1 MMTTNHWFHSLTRA
15 RLGPICILL
24 VLGSHTAATA
34 ADTPEVPRPSDHSQ
48 QLWDAALDHAIQNEA
63 QLMKRLQ
70 GMRPVAESYI
80 QELRRDDELGE
91 TPVTDHYFLGRMD
104 LSHGLTNDS
113 YIPAPGFA
121 KRIADA
127 FKVFSGTMNPRGWMH
142 MSIIDWGSFDRSHYE
157 FSYVKREF
165 LGDVRCLVFDVKPL
179 KGAGQDS
186 FIGRI
191 WIEDQDDHVVRF
203 NGTYANRPMTGQFA
217 HFDSWRVNCGP
228 NLWVPGF
235 AYAEE
240 SAMQVPMSF
249 KKIRF
254 KAQVRF
260 WGYDSKPDQSSE
272 FTNLTVDAPDAVR
285 DESESA
291 ADTSPV
297 GAVRLWERQAENN
310 VLDRLQ
316 SAGLISPPGEVD
328 KVLDTVASNLEI
340 TNNLSVEPQVRV
352 RILLTT
358 PLESL
363 TIGHTI
369 LVSRGLLD
377 VLPDEAALAAII
389 SHELAHVV
397 LGHQLD
403 TKYSFTDRLLFED
416 DATLKKM
423 KLART
428 THEEK
433 EADQRAIEMLEKS
446 PYKDK
451 LPETG
456 LFLRQLSARS
466 HQLPNLIRPL
476 LGNPLVENG
485 KKEERLE
492 GLMETAPE
500 LRQTDTAQTAALPLG
515 SRIKMDPWNDQL
527 QLAKTHKVALLSARE
542 KLPLQITP
550 FMIHLTRQD
559 QGPQPVVSGKNVDPP
574 PVNAPVAGSQTD
586 KN

>member
-1 MMTTNHWFHSLTRA
+1 MITNYWFASVTTI
-15 RLGPICILL
+15 RLVPIYALL
-24 VLGSHTAATA
+24 ILGSHRVATA
-34 ADTPEVPRPSDHSQ
+34 ADTPAASTSPSHSP
-48 QLWDAALDHAIQNEA
+48 QLWDAAVDRAIASEA

-70 GMRPVAESYI
+70 GVRPVAESYI
-80 QELRRDDELGE
+80 QELRRDEELGE

-104 LSHGLTNDS
+104 LSHGVTNDS

-121 KRIADA
+121 KRVAAA
-127 FKVFSGTMNPRGWMH
+127 FKIFSGTMNPRGWMH
-142 MSIIDWGSFDRSHYE
+142 MSIIDWDSFDRNHYE

-165 LGDVRCLVFDVKPL
+165 LGDVRCLVFDVKPVT
-179 KGAGQDS
+179 GAGQGR

-191 WIEDQDDHVVRF
+191 WVEDQDDHIVRF
-203 NGTYANRPMTGQFA
+203 NGTYAFKPMTGQFA

-240 SAMQVPMSF
+240 TSMQVPMSF
-249 KKIRF
+249 KKMRF

-310 VLDRLQ
+310 VLDRFQ

-328 KVLDTVASNLEI
+328 KVLDTVVSNLEI
-340 TNNLSVEPQVRV
+340 TNNLSIEPQVRV

-363 TIGHTI
+363 TVGHTI

-377 VLPDEAALAAII
+377 VLPDEASLAAII
-389 SHELAHVV
+389 SHELAHIT

-416 DATLKKM
+416 DVTLKKM

-433 EADQRAIEMLEKS
+433 EADERALEMLAKS

-476 LGNPLVENG
+476 LGNRLIENG
-485 KKEERLE
+485 KEERLE

-500 LRQTDTAQTAALPLG
+500 LRLKDAAQTAALPLG

-550 FMIHLTRQD
+550 FMLHLTRQD
-559 QGPQPVVSGKNVDPP
+559 QGPQPVVSGKNADLQ
-574 PVNAPVAGSQTD
+574 PVNVPAAGPQTE